1 MKSELQHRKDKTEK
15 HLQELTGA
23 VCSQGAKLAQNLAQV
38 QKEQER
44 VTNIARAP
52 HVLIKNIDAQF
63 EKATKLQ
70 KKDIAF
76 LFGAAAVQT
85 LRWVLLPALD
95 LDFHTLSSRE
105 RMTSQA
111 GGNLEKDGVKRYL
124 EEEGLSPEKI
134 RQVTEDKSYIY
145 RYTWQKLLIAPV
157 PYDAMKGSA
166 RIVLPGISEEGKN
179 LYGKNHHVATW
190 GHDPVMGWIIGPLN
204 ITARMITFRD
214 FRTFHVAQIE
224 DGFDQYITYQSSA
237 RRMIQKSMDSW
248 ADDHK
253 RFFVSVAKQRLHFQ
267 SDKYTKFGLPIPLLD
282 AVTAQHLLENGW
294 NSYEVE
300 RLFEKVA
307 QNLGVIGAQLIL
319 AFLIDNIVKALHLL
333 CYDAAEDGI
342 ISLYTARTQKI
353 VTYSNLLAEVGN
365 GIYVATTGDVGKID
379 IGGYLN
385 LAKNM
390 ITNAK
395 LQSEMKKNFLKNE
408 LYKQV
413 VGPKYDF
420 MEGL

>member
-1 MKSELQHRKDKTEK
+1 MKSELQCRRDKTEK

-23 VCSQGAKLAQNLAQV
+23 VHSQGTKLDQNLAQV
-38 QKEQER
+38 QKEQAR
-44 VTNIARAP
+44 VTNIAKAP
-52 HVLIKNIDAQF
+52 HVLIKDIDAQF

-95 LDFHTLSSRE
+95 LDFQTLSPSE
-105 RMTSQA
+105 RMTSID
-111 GGNLEKDGVKRYL
+111 GGKLEKEGVDKYL
-124 EEEGLSPEKI
+124 KEEGLSKKEIAALKQKTHI
-134 RQVTEDKSYIY
+134 NN
-145 RYTWQKLLIAPV
+145 YTWEKLLIAPV

-166 RIVLPGISEEGKN
+166 RIVLSGISEEGKN
-179 LYGKNHHVATW
+179 LCGKNHHVATW
-190 GHDPVMGWIIGPLN
+190 GHDPIMGWVIGPLN

-214 FRTFHVAQIE
+214 FRTYHVAQIE
-224 DGFDQYITYQSSA
+224 NSFDQYITYQSSTG
-237 RRMIQKSMDSW
+237 RMIQKSMGSW

-307 QNLGVIGAQLIL
+307 QNLGVIGTQFIL
-319 AFLIDNIVKALHLL
+319 AFLIDNVVKALHLL
-333 CYDAAEDGI
+333 CYDASEDGI

-365 GIYVATTGDVGKID
+365 GIYAATTGDVGKID

-385 LAKNM
+385 LARNI

-395 LQSEMKKNFLKNE
+395 LQSEMKKDFLKNE

-413 VGPKYDF
+413 VGPQYDF